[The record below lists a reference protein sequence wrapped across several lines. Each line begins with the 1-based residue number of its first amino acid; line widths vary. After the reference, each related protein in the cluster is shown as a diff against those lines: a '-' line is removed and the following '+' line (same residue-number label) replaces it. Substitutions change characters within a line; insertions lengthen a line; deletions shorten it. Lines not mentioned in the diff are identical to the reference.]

1 MMQTD
6 KERELVVAMDLGLT
20 QQDQQMVEHSDMD
33 SDMQFSDFHQDAQ
46 ETGTPRKATKK
57 TANTKVSFVFVH

>member
-1 MMQTD
+1 M
-6 KERELVVAMDLGLT
+6 VVAMDLGLT

-46 ETGTPRKATKK
+46 ETGTPRKAGKK
-57 TANTKVSFVFVH
+57 AANTKVSFVLAYQLQVHR